1 MILTD
6 KKTDSPSIVYLVGRS
21 QKMGIPFK
29 LRLLLLYDRMVDR
42 VDLSTLTPKESR
54 QQMEDGIKKVRS
66 YIQYP
71 DEELHEIREVLIP
84 VFGGDRITLRIYRPD
99 SKFNLPLIVYFHGGG
114 WVQGSLETHE
124 NSCRR
129 LAKQNNAVV
138 VSVDYRLAPE
148 YPFPVPGGDCYTAT
162 VWAVEHAGSFGAN
175 PAQLIVM
182 GDSAG
187 GNMAAIVSLMARD
200 KNGPQISLQVLIY
213 PALDA
218 TLSMPS
224 VHKLGKGYLLT
235 EAKMQWYRDHY
246 CGIEPDK
253 KQPYLSPVFASDL
266 TNLPPALIITAE
278 FDPLK
283 DDGEVYAKRLKESGN
298 EVVFKEY
305 KGMIHAFL
313 AMPKLLRSAREA
325 EAQITAVFSQTLL
338 SQHHR

>member
-1 MILTD
+1 
-6 KKTDSPSIVYLVGRS
+6 
-21 QKMGIPFK
+21 MGIPLK
-29 LRLLLLYDRMVDR
+29 LKLLLLFGRIIDR
-42 VDLSTLTPKESR
+42 VDLSTLTPEESR
-54 QQMEDGIKKVRS
+54 QQMEEGIKKVRS

-71 DEELHEIREVLIP
+71 DEELHEIREERIP
-84 VFGGDRITLRIYRPD
+84 VAGVDRITLRVYRPS
-99 SKFNLPLIVYFHGGG
+99 SKVNLPLIVYFHGGG
-114 WVQGSLETHE
+114 WVQGSLDTHD
-124 NSCRR
+124 NTCRR
-129 LAKQNNAVV
+129 LAKQNDAVV

-148 YPFPVPGGDCYTAT
+148 YPFPVPGEDCYTAT
-162 VWAVEHAGSFGAN
+162 VWAVEHAGSLGAN

-200 KNGPQISLQVLIY
+200 RNGPQITMQVLIY

-224 VHKLGKGYLLT
+224 VHKLGKGYMLT
-235 EAKMQWYRDHY
+235 EEKMTWYRDHY
-246 CGIEPDK
+246 CGKEPDK
-253 KQPYLSPVFASDL
+253 KQLYLSPVFASDL

-283 DDGEVYAKRLKESGN
+283 DDGEVYAKRLKEAGN

-313 AMPKLLRSAREA
+313 AMPKLLHATREA
-325 EAQITAVFSQTLL
+325 ETQISTFLKKIL
-338 SQHHR
+338 S

>member
-1 MILTD
+1 
-6 KKTDSPSIVYLVGRS
+6 
-21 QKMGIPFK
+21 MGVPLK
-29 LRLLLLYDRMVDR
+29 LKLLLLYDRIVDR
-42 VDLSTLTPKESR
+42 VDLTTLTPEDSR
-54 QQMEDGIKKVRS
+54 KQMEDGIKKVRS

-71 DEELHEIREVLIP
+71 DEELNEIREERVP
-84 VFGGDRITLRIYRPD
+84 VSGGDHITLRIYRPN
-99 SKFNLPLIVYFHGGG
+99 SKAYLPLIIYFHGGG
-114 WVQGSLETHE
+114 WVQGSLDTHD

-129 LAKQNNAVV
+129 LAKHNAAVV

-148 YPFPVPGGDCYTAT
+148 FPFPVPGEDCYTAT
-162 VWAVEHAGSFGAN
+162 EWAVEHAGSFGAN

-187 GNMAAIVSLMARD
+187 GNMAALVALMARD
-200 KNGPQISLQVLIY
+200 KNGPRITMQVLIY

-224 VHKLGKGYLLT
+224 IHSLGEGYLLT
-235 EAKMQWYRDHY
+235 EEKMRWYRDHY
-246 CGIEPDK
+246 CGKEPDK
-253 KQPYLSPVFASDL
+253 TQPYLSPVFASDL

-283 DDGEVYAKRLKESGN
+283 DDGKVYAKRLKEAGN

-313 AMPKLLRSAREA
+313 AMPKLLRSTREA
-325 EAQITAVFSQTLL
+325 EAQIAAVISQTLL
-338 SQHHR
+338 NQHYR

>member
-1 MILTD
+1 
-6 KKTDSPSIVYLVGRS
+6 
-21 QKMGIPFK
+21 MGVPLK
-29 LRLLLLYDRMVDR
+29 LKLLLLYNRIVDR
-42 VDLSTLTPKESR
+42 VDLSTLTPEESR
-54 QQMEDGIKKVRS
+54 QQMEEGIKKVRS

-71 DEELHEIREVLIP
+71 DEELHEIREELIP
-84 VFGGDRITLRIYRPD
+84 VAGGDRITLRIYRP
-99 SKFNLPLIVYFHGGG
+99 SSEANLPLVVYFHGGG
-114 WVQGSLETHE
+114 WVQGSLDTHD
-124 NSCRR
+124 NTCQR

-148 YPFPVPGGDCYTAT
+148 YPFPVPGEDCYTAT

-175 PAQLIVM
+175 PAQLIVI

-200 KNGPQISLQVLIY
+200 RNGPKITMQVLIY

-235 EAKMQWYRDHY
+235 EGKMHWYRDHY
-246 CGIEPDK
+246 CGKEPDK
-253 KQPYLSPVFASDL
+253 KQPYLSPVFAADL

-283 DDGEVYAKRLKESGN
+283 DDGEVYAKRLEEAGN

-313 AMPKLLRSAREA
+313 AMPKLLRSTREA
-325 EAQITAVFSQTLL
+325 ETQIAAMIRQVLI
-338 SQHHR
+338 R